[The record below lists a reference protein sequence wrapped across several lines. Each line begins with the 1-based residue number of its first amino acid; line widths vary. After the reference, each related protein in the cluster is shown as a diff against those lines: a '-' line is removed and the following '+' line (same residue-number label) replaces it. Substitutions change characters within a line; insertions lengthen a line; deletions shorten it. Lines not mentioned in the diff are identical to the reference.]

1 MEKTI
6 EKLLYKQFDKKMRG
20 YSTDQVDDFL
30 DEVVE
35 DIEALQKKYNLL
47 LDEKRNLEKNNFD
60 LKMKV
65 LNLKEEI
72 DNLENSKQI
81 RRVPRAKIELPKQE
95 EKQSFVH
102 EASNEQDY
110 TLQER
115 IEQLEH
121 ELDNIKNFSD

>member
-20 YSTDQVDDFL
+20 YSTDEVDDFL
-30 DEVVE
+30 DEIVE
-35 DIEALQKKYNLL
+35 DIEVLQKKYNLL
-47 LDEKRNLEKNNFD
+47 LDEKRSLEKNNFE

-72 DNLENSKQI
+72 ETLENSKPV
-81 RRVPRAKIELPKQE
+81 RRVPRAKSELPKQE
-95 EKQSFVH
+95 EKQAFVH
-102 EASNEQDY
+102 ETSNEQDY